1 MAQKFNVN
9 RLAPNVKDMLVGDED
24 FPIERA
30 RKLVDKNREESCINF
45 LSRQDITSEDLENFV
60 DSPFKEVRK
69 IIAAHDKTINY
80 DVIKKL
86 LADESDEVVITV
98 INESEAVKN
107 DPLVLFED
115 EIILNKEFL
124 KYASYDVLLSIAL
137 YEEINYIRVY
147 NLFYN
152 LKRYDVIE
160 EDKLEKFSLD
170 FYIKLLRNYSISESD
185 LIGILDRLVEDNNW
199 EDDYNEHYPLVKI
212 FREVLIYRDDLQT
225 LIQNEFINDDR
236 RINIWKYAPMW
247 FTKSLHEKLY
257 NALDK
262 CFYDN
267 LYDMDDWKNKELLC
281 FYKEL
286 FSSRYINPSS
296 VIQFIGYYV
305 GEHIDV
311 YKIYAEEVTSMFKN
325 LCNNE
330 YLTEEI
336 IYFIYR
342 ELKHLVKHDVIT
354 DIKGIYACLYYN
366 RNCPKRLKEVLKD
379 NM

>member
-86 LADESDEVVITV
+86 LDDESDEVVITV
-98 INESEAVKN
+98 ITESEAVKN
-107 DPLVLFED
+107 EPLILFAD
-115 EIILNKEFL
+115 EIILNIEFL

-137 YEEINYIRVY
+137 CALIKHSSVY
-147 NLFYN
+147 RLFDNIKHYKA
-152 LKRYDVIE
+152 LE

-170 FYIKLLRNYSISESD
+170 FYIKLLRNYYISEND
-185 LIGILDRLVEDNNW
+185 LIGIFDWFVDDNNW
-199 EDDYNEHYPLVKI
+199 GDEYNESHPLVKI
-212 FREVLIYRDDLQT
+212 FREILIYRDDLQT
-225 LIQNEFINDDR
+225 TIQNEFINADR
-236 RINIWKYAPMW
+236 IHIWKYAPIN
-247 FTKSLHEKLY
+247 FTRSLDKNSY

-262 CFYDN
+262 CINDN
-267 LYDMDDWKNKELLC
+267 LCDMDDRWQIQDYIG
-281 FYKEL
+281 FFSEL
-286 FSSRYINPSS
+286 FSSRFIKTSTVKIFIKYY
-296 VIQFIGYYV
+296 IGY
-305 GEHIDV
+305 D
-311 YKIYAEEVTSMFKN
+311 YKKYAEEVTSMFKI

-330 YLTEEI
+330 YLNEESI
-336 IYFIYR
+336 CIIYR
-342 ELKHLVKHDVIT
+342 ELKRLVKHDIIT

-366 RNCPKRLKEVLKD
+366 NNCPKRLKEVLKD
-379 NM
+379 SM

>member
-1 MAQKFNVN
+1 MAQEFNVN
-9 RLAPNVKDMLVGDED
+9 RLASNVKDMLVGDED

-69 IIAAHDKTINY
+69 IIAAHDKTISY

-98 INESEAVKN
+98 ITESEAVKN

-137 YEEINYIRVY
+137 CAVINYNSVY
-147 NLFYN
+147 RLFDNIKQYKA
-152 LKRYDVIE
+152 LE

-170 FYIKLLRNYSISESD
+170 FYIKLLRNYYISETD
-185 LIGILDRLVEDNNW
+185 LIEILDWFVKDNNW
-199 EDDYNEHYPLVKI
+199 DDEYNESHPLVKI
-212 FREVLIYRDDLQT
+212 FREILIYRYDLQT
-225 LIQNEFINDDR
+225 PIQNEFINADR
-236 RINIWKYAPMW
+236 IHIWKYAPIN
-247 FTKSLHEKLY
+247 FTRSLDKKSY

-262 CFYDN
+262 CINDN
-267 LYDMDDWKNKELLC
+267 LCYMDDRWQIQDYIGFFSE
-281 FYKEL
+281 F
-286 FSSRYINPSS
+286 FSSR
-296 VIQFIGYYV
+296 FIKTSTVERFIKYYFGY
-305 GEHIDV
+305 D
-311 YKIYAEEVTSMFKN
+311 YKKYAEEVTSMFKI

-366 RNCPKRLKEVLKD
+366 NNCSKRLKEVLKD

>member
-1 MAQKFNVN
+1 MAQEFNVN

-45 LSRQDITSEDLENFV
+45 LSRQDITSDDLINFV

-69 IIAAHDKTINY
+69 IIAAHDKTISY

-98 INESEAVKN
+98 ITESEAVKN
-107 DPLVLFED
+107 DPLKLFED
-115 EIILNKEFL
+115 EIILNKKFL

-137 YEEINYIRVY
+137 CALINYNRVY
-147 NLFYN
+147 RLFDNIKHYKA
-152 LKRYDVIE
+152 LE

-199 EDDYNEHYPLVKI
+199 EDDYNEDHPLVKI
-212 FREVLIYRDDLQT
+212 FREVLINRDNLQT
-225 LIQNEFINDDR
+225 LIQNEFINADR
-236 RINIWKYAPMW
+236 IHIWKYAPIN
-247 FTKSLHEKLY
+247 FTRSLDKKSY
-257 NALDK
+257 NDLDK
-262 CFYDN
+262 CINEN
-267 LYDMDDWKNKELLC
+267 LYDMDGRWQIKDYIG
-281 FYKEL
+281 FFSEL
-286 FSSRYINPSS
+286 FSSR
-296 VIQFIGYYV
+296 FIKTSTV
-305 GEHIDV
+305 ERFIIDYD
-311 YKIYAEEVTSMFKN
+311 YKIYAEETTSMFKS

-330 YLTEEI
+330 YLNEESI
-336 IYFIYR
+336 CIIYR
-342 ELKHLVKHDVIT
+342 ELKHLVKHDIIT

-366 RNCPKRLKEVLKD
+366 NNCPKRLKEVLKD